1 MKKQPT
7 TAQAIRYSDSVMI
20 ENTHSGEWKLTDTDE
35 QLLLVEHSKPT
46 FNNYQT
52 GEQVLEFTGMA
63 TDKNKDRSWA
73 KATFTAGAHSPL
85 HYHNEREEWYYII
98 KGTAKVT
105 LDGVEHILN
114 TGDFVKIQRKQKHQ
128 VFNAGTEPMEMMVKC
143 APAWVLSDQH
153 EIV

>member
-1 MKKQPT
+1 MKKQPSSKT
-7 TAQAIRYSDSVMI
+7 ICYSDSVII
-20 ENTHSGEWKLTDTDE
+20 ENTHPSEWKLTDADE
-35 QLLLVEHSKPT
+35 QLLLNERGKPT

-85 HYHNEREEWYYII
+85 HYHNEREEWYYIT

-114 TGDFVKIQRKQKHQ
+114 TGDFVKIKRKQKHQ
-128 VFNAGTEPMEMMVKC
+128 VFNAGNEPMEMMVKC
-143 APAWVLSDQH
+143 VPAWIVSDQH
-153 EIV
+153 EVV